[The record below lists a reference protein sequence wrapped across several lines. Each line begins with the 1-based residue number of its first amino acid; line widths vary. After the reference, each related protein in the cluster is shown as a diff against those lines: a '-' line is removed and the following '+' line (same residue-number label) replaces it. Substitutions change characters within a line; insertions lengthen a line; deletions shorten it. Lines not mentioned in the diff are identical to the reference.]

1 MAIRQ
6 TQGKVKET
14 FSGTDTLSYFLI
26 FSRRRDG
33 EALDS
38 TIIWGSEEN
47 WAVRVVG
54 VGEAV
59 QGHQGI
65 VLLGMGQVT
74 DQADLQ
80 V

>member
-26 FSRRRDG
+26 FLRRQDG
-33 EALDS
+33 EALES

-59 QGHQGI
+59 QGHQGT